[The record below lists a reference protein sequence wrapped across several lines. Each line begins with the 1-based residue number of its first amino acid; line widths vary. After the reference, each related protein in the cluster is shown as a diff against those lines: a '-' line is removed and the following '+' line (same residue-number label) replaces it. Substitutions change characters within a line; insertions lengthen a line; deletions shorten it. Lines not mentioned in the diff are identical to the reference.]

1 MYRQNKREYAKA
13 YYRKNRTAHFHRGRQ
28 RRQLIKKAT
37 IMSPE
42 KERLTKLLYLE
53 AQRLTLETGI
63 EYVVDHIVPL
73 KHRLVCGLHA
83 YANLQCIT
91 AEQNRLKGNTFSIE
105 DD

>member
-13 YYRKNRTAHFHRGRQ
+13 HYRKNRAAHFLRGRQ

-42 KERLTKLLYLE
+42 KERLVKLLYLE